1 MKTLDLLF
9 MMTIPGLVVLVT
21 IIGLIRMMQ
30 SKISGKPMRG
40 SSSSSGFSII
50 EETFR
55 PTAQY
60 RIQEEQRKQIQADES
75 EAGEEK
81 DKKK

>member
-1 MKTLDLLF
+1 MKSLDLLF

-21 IIGLIRMMQ
+21 IIGLIRMLQ

-40 SSSSSGFSII
+40 SSSGFSII

-60 RIQEEQRKQIQADES
+60 RIHEEQRKQIQVDES
-75 EAGEEK
+75 EAGE
-81 DKKK
+81 

>member
-21 IIGLIRMMQ
+21 IIGLVRMLQ

-40 SSSSSGFSII
+40 SSSGFSVI
-50 EETFR
+50 EEVFR
-55 PTAQY
+55 PTAQFKT
-60 RIQEEQRKQIQADES
+60 QEEQRKQIQADES

>member
-1 MKTLDLLF
+1 

-21 IIGLIRMMQ
+21 IIGLVRMLQ

-40 SSSSSGFSII
+40 SSSGFSII

-55 PTAQY
+55 PTAIY

-81 DKKK
+81 DKKETRKSNSFA

>member
-1 MKTLDLLF
+1 MKSLDLLF

-21 IIGLIRMMQ
+21 IIGLIRMLQ

-40 SSSSSGFSII
+40 SSSGFSII
-50 EETFR
+50 EETFS

-81 DKKK
+81 DKKE

>member
-1 MKTLDLLF
+1 MKSLDLLF

-21 IIGLIRMMQ
+21 IIGLIRMLQ

-40 SSSSSGFSII
+40 SSSGFSII
-50 EETFR
+50 EETFH

-81 DKKK
+81 DKKE

>member
-1 MKTLDLLF
+1 ML
-9 MMTIPGLVVLVT
+9 
-21 IIGLIRMMQ
+21 Q

-40 SSSSSGFSII
+40 SSSGFSII

-81 DKKK
+81 DKKE

>member
-21 IIGLIRMMQ
+21 IIGLIRMLQ

-40 SSSSSGFSII
+40 SSSGFTII

-81 DKKK
+81 DKKE

>member
-1 MKTLDLLF
+1 MKSLDLLF

-21 IIGLIRMMQ
+21 IIGLIRMLQ
-30 SKISGKPMRG
+30 LKISGKPMRG
-40 SSSSSGFSII
+40 SSSGFSII

-81 DKKK
+81 DKKE